1 MKHMKNILLF
11 LFSVLFLISSNV
23 FGIELVYDVYKVDKP
38 APTVIIGH
46 ACGGLAVGHETSWA
60 RQLNRWGFNVVVLDS
75 FTPRRARE
83 VCRLPMQVPT
93 WSRSE
98 ETYKMAE
105 FIKKQ
110 PWHEGKVVY
119 IGFSHGGST
128 AVYMATD
135 RSNKNIDA
143 AVAYYPYCGRD
154 YGREIST
161 SSPRIKLM
169 LALAKRDDWT
179 PYGPCLGEDKNLEI
193 HLYEN
198 ATHSFDQQFPGWTS
212 TYLGYFMQHDPQ
224 ANEDSRVATRR
235 FFKKYLEGVEEDDA
249 IARAEFIRPAVVFAP
264 VIDRASLLPD
274 LAEPTEE
281 DVRAYEKKQ
290 KPKK

>member
-1 MKHMKNILLF
+1 MNLIKVFLLF
-11 LFSVLFLISSNV
+11 LLSISSNV
-23 FGIELVYDVYKVDKP
+23 FGIELVYDVYKVNKP

-46 ACGGLAVGHETSWA
+46 TCGGLVGMNEWA
-60 RQLNRWGFNVVVLDS
+60 RQLNRWGFNAVVLDS
-75 FTPRRARE
+75 FTPRRASE

-93 WSRSE
+93 WSRSD

-105 FIKKQ
+105 LIKKM
-110 PWHEGKVVY
+110 PWHQGKVGY

-193 HLYEN
+193 HLYD
-198 ATHSFDQQFPGWTS
+198 ATHSFDQHFPGWTS

-235 FFKKYLEGVEEDDA
+235 FFKKYLEGVEESDA
-249 IARAEFIRPAVVFAP
+249 TARAEFIKPIVIYAP
-264 VIDRASLLPD
+264 VIDNSPPLPD

-281 DVRAYEKKQ
+281 DLKRYEAAEKK
-290 KPKK
+290 KKIKK